1 MSVIVDK
8 NTTEFKASEKIH
20 EFGAC
25 NNCHF
30 YGEKEPIQGAQT
42 WAPNLAMSKD
52 RLRGDWMIEWLKD
65 PQKIMPGTKMP
76 APYIPDSSALS
87 LENALQTW
95 GKDVLALNADRNKML
110 EGLRD
115 YILTIDGEID
125 IDNIIKEYF
134 NNNGY
139 DFDSEEEDEFED
151 EEW

>member
-1 MSVIVDK
+1 
-8 NTTEFKASEKIH
+8 
-20 EFGAC
+20 
-25 NNCHF
+25 
-30 YGEKEPIQGAQT
+30 
-42 WAPNLAMSKD
+42 
-52 RLRGDWMIEWLKD
+52 
-65 PQKIMPGTKMP
+65 MP